1 MKIRDVIVELQ
12 RQDPNAEFGFIVE
25 GGGVLGDDYFN
36 RGLSIVSGFIEK
48 DPELNDWSGTRI
60 RKHRTKA
67 ASFEVFAVKKW

>member
-48 DPELNDWSGTRI
+48 DPKSNAWSGTRI
-60 RKHRTKA
+60 RKHQTKA
-67 ASFEVFAVKKW
+67 ASFEVFAFKRG